1 MKPSRSK
8 TPSRTGVGTTR
19 TPLAPVRTPISART
33 GRTPAPRRQI
43 SREDTV
49 KDPVEVFCRVRPG
62 EGDNGCLQVMNEN
75 TVQLVPPTSS
85 RAYNSGKEIQ
95 CCFKHVFDEES
106 TQASVFDR
114 VGLPLVTDLVQGKNG
129 LLFTYGVTGSGKT
142 HTMQGVSKDGGIMT
156 RAIDVIFNSVADLQT
171 RKFQLKPDKLNGFEI
186 LSDCDA
192 ALERQQELV
201 TNIKTPGRRRGG
213 AGNTSGEADM
223 SNRVADQQKVAVD
236 EDMQYAVFVSYV
248 EIYNNYTYDLLDQPK
263 MDIVTGRQKLASKI
277 LREDSYRN
285 MYVHGVTEVEVKSP
299 EEALE
304 AFYRGQKQRSVSA
317 TILNLQSS
325 RSHSI
330 FNIRI
335 VAAPLD
341 PLGEDILSDTS
352 ALMVGQ
358 LALVDLAGSERT
370 NRTGNTGQRL
380 QEASKINQ
388 SLMTLRNCI
397 EVLRDNQNSGG
408 NKAVPYRDS
417 RVTHLFR
424 NYFEGEGKVKMV
436 VCVNPRPTDYDENV
450 NVMQFAELTQEVQIE
465 RAVGVRFDLGLTPGR
480 RRANQ
485 VYKEAV
491 RRLEEQGED
500 VEHLVMDLAPVY
512 SLGPAW
518 PPLELTQ
525 FDSEEVIER
534 LRVFLEKRISTRKT
548 LLEDQENR
556 QSKFREL
563 LSKQEKENVL
573 LRAENK
579 QLKAQ
584 LEGERKRVASLEQ
597 RLVSAESANRSL
609 NNRVAAY
616 TDMKQVLENELDE
629 KELALN
635 AEQREKLKTK
645 QKYKAKIVMERDK
658 VANELAGKFSERERV
673 IAQKHGR
680 TAAKL
685 NALKNLINDDITTT
699 DYDDENE
706 EPGNVRTV
714 SDPNLTALA
723 QHTPR
728 PSRRLSSS
736 PRRSIAVSNPRHR
749 RSRSTDAERWLD
761 HRPQIGGP
769 VPSNTVLQPVLKS
782 RRSVSKL
789 ETADLNTPSKYM
801 LTTATQGGG
810 GELETRLYK
819 GDVIPTVGGGKQVV
833 FNDVEVLTQESP
845 TRLDPGRKRSYEEF
859 RGIGDRIADLENRG
873 MDGGNTPARE
883 RSQGKRSRV

>member
-1 MKPSRSK
+1 
-8 TPSRTGVGTTR
+8 
-19 TPLAPVRTPISART
+19 
-33 GRTPAPRRQI
+33 
-43 SREDTV
+43 
-49 KDPVEVFCRVRPG
+49 
-62 EGDNGCLQVMNEN
+62 
-75 TVQLVPPTSS
+75 
-85 RAYNSGKEIQ
+85 
-95 CCFKHVFDEES
+95 
-106 TQASVFDR
+106 
-114 VGLPLVTDLVQGKNG
+114 
-129 LLFTYGVTGSGKT
+129 
-142 HTMQGVSKDGGIMT
+142 
-156 RAIDVIFNSVADLQT
+156 VIFNSLSELQT

-186 LSDCDA
+186 MLDADA

-201 TNIKTPGRRRGG
+201 NNIKTPGRRRG
-213 AGNTSGEADM
+213 AGGNISGEADL
-223 SNRVADQQKVAVD
+223 SNRIVDTQKVLVD
-236 EDMQYAVFVSYV
+236 EDMQFAVFVSYV

-299 EEALE
+299 EEALD

-317 TILNLQSS
+317 TLLNMQSS

-330 FNIRI
+330 FNIR
-335 VAAPLD
+335 VVSVPLD
-341 PLGEDILSDTS
+341 PLGEDILCDSS
-352 ALMVGQ
+352 ALIVGQ

-380 QEASKINQ
+380 AEASKINQ

-397 EVLRDNQNSGG
+397 EVLRDNQSSGG
-408 NKAVPYRDS
+408 TKAVPYRDS

-491 RRLEEQGED
+491 RRLAEQGEE

-512 SLGPAW
+512 SLGPPW

-525 FDSEEVIER
+525 FDSEDIIER
-534 LRVFLEKRISTRKT
+534 LRVYLEKRIGTRKT
-548 LLEDQENR
+548 LLEDDENR

-563 LSKQEKENVL
+563 LSKQEKEVVL

-579 QLKAQ
+579 QMKVQ

-597 RLVSAESANRSL
+597 RLVSAEAANKSL

-629 KELALN
+629 KELELN
-635 AEQREKLKTK
+635 AEQRDKLKTR
-645 QKYKAKIVMERDK
+645 QKYKAKILTEREKVAHEVGRKFSDRERDIK
-658 VANELAGKFSERERV
+658 
-673 IAQKHGR
+673 QKHGR
-680 TAAKL
+680 TVAKL
-685 NALKNLINDDITTT
+685 NALKNLINDDITATE
-699 DYDDENE
+699 DDEENHD
-706 EPGNVRTV
+706 PVRIQTL
-714 SDPNLTALA
+714 SDPNLSTLIQPSRA
-723 QHTPR
+723 
-728 PSRRLSSS
+728 SRRLSSS
-736 PRRSIAVSNPRHR
+736 PRRSIAVSNPRIHR
-749 RSRSTDAERWLD
+749 RSKSTDAERWLD
-761 HRPQIGGP
+761 HRPLVGGP
-769 VPSNTVLQPVLKS
+769 VPSNTVLQPVLKT
-782 RRSVSKL
+782 RKSVTQL
-789 ETADLNTPSKYM
+789 HTEDLDTPSKYM

-819 GDVIPTVGGGKQVV
+819 GDVIPTVGGGRQVV

-845 TRLDPGRKRSYEEF
+845 DLGKKRSYEEY
-859 RGIGDRIADLENRG
+859 RGIGARIADLENRG
-873 MDGGNTPARE
+873 MEGGNTPARGNE
-883 RSQGKRSRV
+883 GKRSRV

>member
-1 MKPSRSK
+1 
-8 TPSRTGVGTTR
+8 
-19 TPLAPVRTPISART
+19 
-33 GRTPAPRRQI
+33 
-43 SREDTV
+43 V

-62 EGDNGCLQVMNEN
+62 DDETGGCLQVQSET
-75 TVQLVPPTSS
+75 TVQLVPPVSS
-85 RAYNSGKEIQ
+85 KAYNTGKETQ
-95 CCFKHVFDEES
+95 CSFKHVFGEQS
-106 TQASVFDR
+106 SQADVFDR

-142 HTMQGVSKDGGIMT
+142 HTMQGTSKDGGIMT
-156 RAIDVIFNSVADLQT
+156 RAIDVIFNSVSELQT

-186 LSDCDA
+186 MQDCDA

-201 TNIKTPGRRRGG
+201 SNIKTPGRRRGV
-213 AGNTSGEADM
+213 AGNTSGEADL
-223 SNRVADQQKVAVD
+223 SNRVVDTQKVPVD
-236 EDMQYAVFVSYV
+236 EDMQYTVFVSYV
-248 EIYNNYTYDLLDQPK
+248 EIYNNYTYDLLDTPK
-263 MDIVTGRQKLASKI
+263 LDIVTGRQKLASKI

-317 TILNLQSS
+317 TLLNMQSS

-330 FNIRI
+330 FNMR
-335 VAAPLD
+335 VVSVPLD
-341 PLGEDILSDTS
+341 PMGEDILSDPS

-397 EVLRDNQNSGG
+397 EVLRDNQTSGG

-436 VCVNPRPTDYDENV
+436 VCVNPRPTDYEENV
-450 NVMQFAELTQEVQIE
+450 NVMQFSELTQEVQIE

-491 RRLEEQGED
+491 RRLEEQGEE

-518 PPLELTQ
+518 PTLELTQ

-548 LLEDQENR
+548 LLADQDNR

-563 LSKQEKENVL
+563 LAKQEKENVL

-579 QLKAQ
+579 QMKAQ
-584 LEGERKRVASLEQ
+584 LEGERKKVASLEQ
-597 RLVSAESANRSL
+597 RLVSAETANRSL
-609 NNRVAAY
+609 NSRVAAY
-616 TDMKQVLENELDE
+616 TDMKHVLENELDE

-635 AEQREKLKTK
+635 AEQREKLKTR
-645 QKYKAKIVMERDK
+645 QKYKAKIQTEREK
-658 VANELAGKFSERERV
+658 VATELDRKFSNRERE
-673 IAQKHGR
+673 INAKHGR
-680 TAAKL
+680 TVAKL
-685 NALKNLINDDITTT
+685 NALKNLINDDLTSNADTT
-699 DYDDENE
+699 DNE
-706 EPGNVRTV
+706 EAVALMTGTV
-714 SDPNLTALA
+714 SDPNLSTLI
-723 QHTPR
+723 HPGRT
-728 PSRRLSSS
+728 SRRLSSS

-749 RSRSTDAERWLD
+749 RSKSSDADRWVD
-761 HRPQIGGP
+761 HRPVLGP
-769 VPSNTVLQPVLKS
+769 VPSNTVFQPVLKS
-782 RRSVSKL
+782 RRSVTKL
-789 ETADLNTPSKYM
+789 DTADLDTPSKYV
-801 LTTATQGGG
+801 LTTANQVEG
-810 GELETRLYK
+810 GEVETRLYK
-819 GDVIPTVGGGKQVV
+819 GDVIPTVGGGRQVV
-833 FNDVEVLTQESP
+833 FNDVEVLRQESP
-845 TRLDPGRKRSYEEF
+845 TGPDPARKRSYEEF
-859 RGIGDRIADLENRG
+859 RGIGDRIASLENRG
-873 MDGGNTPARE
+873 MEGNTPAR
-883 RSQGKRSRV
+883 QGKRSRV

>member
-8 TPSRTGVGTTR
+8 TPSRTGVGTR
-19 TPLAPVRTPISART
+19 TPLAPMRTPISART
-33 GRTPAPRRQI
+33 GRTPARRQV
-43 SREDTV
+43 SKETDTV

-62 EGDNGCLQVMNEN
+62 DGDSECLQVLNEN
-75 TVQLVPPTSS
+75 TVQLVPPATS
-85 RAYNSGKEIQ
+85 RAYNIGKETQ
-95 CCFKHVFDEES
+95 CSFKYVFDEDS
-106 TQASVFDR
+106 AQAHVFDR

-142 HTMQGVSKDGGIMT
+142 HTMQGTSKDGGVMT
-156 RAIDVIFNSVADLQT
+156 RAIDVIFNSLSELQT

-186 LSDCDA
+186 MLDADA

-201 TNIKTPGRRRGG
+201 NNIKTPGRRRG
-213 AGNTSGEADM
+213 AGGNISGEADL
-223 SNRVADQQKVAVD
+223 SNRIVDTQKVLVD
-236 EDMQYAVFVSYV
+236 EDMQFAVFVSYV

-299 EEALE
+299 EEALD

-317 TILNLQSS
+317 TLLNMQSS

-330 FNIRI
+330 FNIR
-335 VAAPLD
+335 VVSVPLD
-341 PLGEDILSDTS
+341 PLGEDILCDSS
-352 ALMVGQ
+352 ALIVGQ

-380 QEASKINQ
+380 AEASKINQ

-397 EVLRDNQNSGG
+397 EVLRDNQSSGG
-408 NKAVPYRDS
+408 TKAVPYRDS

-491 RRLEEQGED
+491 RRLAEQGEE

-512 SLGPAW
+512 SLGPPW

-525 FDSEEVIER
+525 FDSEDIIER
-534 LRVFLEKRISTRKT
+534 LRVYLEKRIGTRKT
-548 LLEDQENR
+548 LLEDDENR

-563 LSKQEKENVL
+563 LSKQEKEVVL

-579 QLKAQ
+579 QMKVQ

-597 RLVSAESANRSL
+597 RLVSAEAANKSL

-629 KELALN
+629 KELELN
-635 AEQREKLKTK
+635 AEQRDKLKTR
-645 QKYKAKIVMERDK
+645 QKYKAKILTEREKVAHEVGRKFSDRERDIK
-658 VANELAGKFSERERV
+658 
-673 IAQKHGR
+673 QKHGR
-680 TAAKL
+680 TVAKL
-685 NALKNLINDDITTT
+685 NALKNLINDDITATE
-699 DYDDENE
+699 DDEENHD
-706 EPGNVRTV
+706 PVRIQTL
-714 SDPNLTALA
+714 SDPNLSTLIQPSRA
-723 QHTPR
+723 
-728 PSRRLSSS
+728 SRRLSSS
-736 PRRSIAVSNPRHR
+736 PRRSIAVSNPRIHR
-749 RSRSTDAERWLD
+749 RSKSTDAERWLD
-761 HRPQIGGP
+761 HRPLVGGP
-769 VPSNTVLQPVLKS
+769 VPSNTVLQPVLKT
-782 RRSVSKL
+782 RKSVTQL
-789 ETADLNTPSKYM
+789 HTEDLDTPSKYM

-819 GDVIPTVGGGKQVV
+819 GDVIPTVGGGRQVV

-845 TRLDPGRKRSYEEF
+845 DLGKKRSYEEY
-859 RGIGDRIADLENRG
+859 RGIGARIADLENRG
-873 MDGGNTPARE
+873 MEGGNTPARGNE
-883 RSQGKRSRV
+883 GKRSRV

>member
-8 TPSRTGVGTTR
+8 TPSRTGVGTR
-19 TPLAPVRTPISART
+19 TPLAPMRTPISART
-33 GRTPAPRRQI
+33 GRTPARRQV
-43 SREDTV
+43 SKETDTV

-62 EGDNGCLQVMNEN
+62 DGDSECLQVLNEN
-75 TVQLVPPTSS
+75 TVQLVPPATS
-85 RAYNSGKEIQ
+85 RAYNIGKETQ
-95 CCFKHVFDEES
+95 CSFKYVFDEDS
-106 TQASVFDR
+106 AQAHVFDR

-142 HTMQGVSKDGGIMT
+142 HTMQGTSKDGGVMT
-156 RAIDVIFNSVADLQT
+156 RAIDVIFNSLSELQT

-186 LSDCDA
+186 MLDADA

-201 TNIKTPGRRRGG
+201 NNIKTPGRRRG
-213 AGNTSGEADM
+213 AGGNISGEADM
-223 SNRVADQQKVAVD
+223 SNRIVDTQKVLVD
-236 EDMQYAVFVSYV
+236 EDMQFAVFVSYV

-299 EEALE
+299 EEALD

-317 TILNLQSS
+317 TLLNMQSS

-330 FNIRI
+330 FNIR
-335 VAAPLD
+335 VVSVPLD
-341 PLGEDILSDTS
+341 PLGEDILCDSS
-352 ALMVGQ
+352 ALIVGQ

-380 QEASKINQ
+380 AEASKINQ

-397 EVLRDNQNSGG
+397 EVLRDNQSSGG
-408 NKAVPYRDS
+408 TKAVPYRDS

-491 RRLEEQGED
+491 RRLAEQGEE

-525 FDSEEVIER
+525 FDSEDIIER
-534 LRVFLEKRISTRKT
+534 LRVYLEKRIGTRKT
-548 LLEDQENR
+548 LLEDDENR

-563 LSKQEKENVL
+563 LSKQEKEVVL

-579 QLKAQ
+579 QMKVQ

-597 RLVSAESANRSL
+597 RLVSAEAANKSL

-629 KELALN
+629 KELELN
-635 AEQREKLKTK
+635 AEQRDKLKTR
-645 QKYKAKIVMERDK
+645 QKYKAKILTEREKVAHEVGRKFSDRERDIK
-658 VANELAGKFSERERV
+658 
-673 IAQKHGR
+673 QKHGR
-680 TAAKL
+680 TVAKL
-685 NALKNLINDDITTT
+685 NALKNLINDDITATE
-699 DYDDENE
+699 DDEENHD
-706 EPGNVRTV
+706 PVRIQTL
-714 SDPNLTALA
+714 SDPNLSTLIQPSRA
-723 QHTPR
+723 
-728 PSRRLSSS
+728 SRRLSSS
-736 PRRSIAVSNPRHR
+736 PRRSIAVSNPRIHR
-749 RSRSTDAERWLD
+749 RSKSTDAERWLD
-761 HRPQIGGP
+761 HRPLVGGP
-769 VPSNTVLQPVLKS
+769 VPSNTVLQPVLKT
-782 RRSVSKL
+782 RKSVTQL
-789 ETADLNTPSKYM
+789 HTEDLDTPSKYM

-819 GDVIPTVGGGKQVV
+819 GDVIPTVGGGRQVV

-845 TRLDPGRKRSYEEF
+845 DLGKKRSYEEY
-859 RGIGDRIADLENRG
+859 RGIGARIADLENRG
-873 MDGGNTPARE
+873 MEGGNTPARGNE
-883 RSQGKRSRV
+883 GKRSRV